1 MVHQKGESPLVQ
13 VLRWHVLVMVIV
25 WVRLRFN
32 AFVRRGTPVA
42 IAVKEL
48 ARLHIHGLI
57 HRWLSMMHITKLNV
71 PIWVHVIKPKGNV
84 NVEQITKGLP
94 AKE

>member
-48 ARLHIHGLI
+48 AQHHIHGLI

-71 PIWVHVIKPKGNV
+71 PTWVHVIKPKGNV